1 MAEGTLISFDNLLRV
16 LNEYRQMVVSLYR
29 DKLIENDHVASHA
42 LIDNINYIIKKGDK
56 EVEVDLRLRDYWK
69 YVENDT
75 KPHFPPINTILE
87 WVKVKP
93 VLPSKTYDGKLP
105 TQKQLAFLIARKID
119 EKGTKGSHDLQQTVQ
134 EVNAMFEQRIGEAIT
149 QDLNEAMISII
160 TEFQMK

>member
-1 MAEGTLISFDNLLRV
+1 MEAGTLISFDNLLRV

-29 DKLIENDHVASHA
+29 DKLIDDDHVASHA

-75 KPHFPPINTILE
+75 KPHFPPINAILE

>member
-1 MAEGTLISFDNLLRV
+1 MEAGTLISFDNLLRV

-29 DKLIENDHVASHA
+29 DKLIDDDHVASHA

-75 KPHFPPINTILE
+75 KPHFPPINAILE

-149 QDLNEAMISII
+149 QDLNDAMISII

>member
-1 MAEGTLISFDNLLRV
+1 MEAGTLISFDNLLRV

-29 DKLIENDHVASHA
+29 DKLIDDDHVASHA

-75 KPHFPPINTILE
+75 KPHFPPINAILE

-119 EKGTKGSHDLQQTVQ
+119 EKGTNGSHDLQQTVQ

-149 QDLNEAMISII
+149 QDLNDAMISII